1 MLIRN
6 GLIDRG
12 KNLEVNKLSQL
23 RTVHV
28 RWMGGYRT
36 DINIRGV
43 HQLEG
48 DEIPEYGG
56 EDSGPMPTEFFLA
69 SISSCMC
76 LAISHMAQ
84 KQRIQLNNIEV
95 SANAE
100 KDMQI
105 FRFKEIHLEIQ
116 ADLSPKKLDT
126 LVQRA
131 KKYCFVSNTII
142 HGCPIK
148 LTSKS
153 SLI

>member
-1 MLIRN
+1 MS
-6 GLIDRG
+6 
-12 KNLEVNKLSQL
+12 KL

-28 RWMGGYRT
+28 RWMGKYRT

-43 HQLEG
+43 HQLDG

-116 ADLSPKKLDT
+116 ADLPPKNKPKIKKHAVKLPY
-126 LVQRA
+126 LRC
-131 KKYCFVSNTII
+131 YCSTV
-142 HGCPIK
+142 HD
-148 LTSKS
+148 LW
-153 SLI
+153 